1 MRELYYL
8 IISNEFRFML
18 FLDSFDDYVKEN
30 RYDPEFE
37 YDRYLFNRLKR
48 AKLLINKKDG
58 GYYLYESELAERI
71 NKILNNN
78 CIKKI
83 NPDDYQKII
92 ASLYYQS
99 GEYNSEKLKEIEKFY
114 NLICA
119 NNISLS
125 GIYTSIK
132 RIRDIIE
139 NHKSKLINDISEEI
153 PEEIT
158 KIKINLVDIIDKK
171 ILVFPIKTRD

>member
-8 IISNEFRFML
+8 IISNEFRFLL
-18 FLDSFDDYVKEN
+18 FLNRFDDYVIKN

-37 YDRYLFNRLKR
+37 YDRVLFNKLKR
-48 AKLLINKKDG
+48 GKLLINKKDG

-78 CIKKI
+78 CVKKI
-83 NPDDYQKII
+83 NPDDYQKLI

-99 GEYNSEKLKEIEKFY
+99 GKYNSDKLKEIEKFY

-125 GIYTSIK
+125 GIYTSIN
-132 RIRDIIE
+132 RIR
-139 NHKSKLINDISEEI
+139 DISEEI